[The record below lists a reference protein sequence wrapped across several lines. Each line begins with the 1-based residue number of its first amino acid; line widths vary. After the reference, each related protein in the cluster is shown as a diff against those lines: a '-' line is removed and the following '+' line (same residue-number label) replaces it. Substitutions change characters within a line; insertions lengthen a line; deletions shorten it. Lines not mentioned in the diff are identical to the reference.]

1 MTSQMTLDA
10 LVRSIGVAKDRPLVL
25 FLGAG
30 ASMSSGMPSA
40 TQCIWEWKR
49 NIFLTNNPG
58 LEPQFSELSLPSVR
72 QRIQEW
78 LDSRRRY
85 PALDSPDEYGAYIEE
100 CFARAQDR
108 RIYFEQ
114 WVKRCAPHVGYQL
127 LAELA
132 KQGLIASVWTT
143 NFDGLSARAAVM
155 AGLTSIEIG
164 IDCQERVYRAPGS
177 GELACVSLHGDYRYD
192 PLMNTPP
199 ELAEQEV
206 TLRKALVAAL
216 RSNPVIVSGYS
227 GRDTSVMAAFAEA
240 RGDMPEAHR
249 PPLFWTQY
257 GDAEPPPPVT
267 ELLKAPPNTEPSS
280 FLVPG
285 ASFDDLM
292 RRLALHVS
300 SGDSR
305 ERVETILGRFRTQP
319 VNQRAAFSLP
329 SLPVTGLVKS
339 NAFPVSP
346 PRELFEFD
354 LHTWPPSGQVW
365 SSFRETGNA
374 HGFVAAP
381 FRGKVYA
388 IATPE
393 RLQAAF
399 GSNISGP
406 INRVPLNDEDL
417 RYEDGTAN
425 QLMRR
430 ATVLALSAKSRC
442 STDGDSVIWDPAP
455 TKVERVD
462 GVSWQVHEAV
472 LVQIKTLGDG
482 LALVLKP
489 TLHVADRAGNVAPK
503 EVERAAKVR
512 ILGYQHN
519 KEFNTAADAWRKR
532 LLPERNTFIRFPDED
547 GGVTFSILA
556 RPIFAKI
563 TDSRYD
569 MVRLS
574 EAQEL
579 AAPQVGLQIPEPRL
593 AFARS
598 AGAGIAEDT
607 HPVRGLLANRPFDA
621 NLSDAGIATRL
632 RMAVIAPR
640 ADARRVAEYLAR
652 LHQQAQPGSADAD
665 YLPAFPGFSAAF
677 KCPLEL
683 PEPGL
688 PSFVELDEPTDKS
701 HASSRALGA
710 RLASALASLRAG
722 VNPSMTLI
730 YIPTRWRELKGYET
744 EVDKFDLHDFV
755 KSAAIPLGCSTQFL
769 EEDTLTNAQQCRVRW
784 WLSLATY
791 VKGMRT
797 PWALTGLDK
806 DSAFVG
812 IGFSL
817 RPKTEGADHVVLGCS
832 HLYSPSG
839 HGLQF
844 RLSKIENPIL
854 RRRNAFMSFDDA
866 RRLGESIRELFFEA
880 QLRLPKRVV
889 IHKQTPFLKAER
901 EGLQA
906 GLEGV
911 ACLELLQIFVDDTLR
926 YVASKPTSDGGFD
939 IHGYPIRRGTTIIVD
954 DHTALLWVH
963 GASTALV
970 QNRTYYQGKRRI
982 PAPLVLVRHAGT
994 SDLMGLASEI
1004 LGLSKMNFNSFDL
1017 YGQLPA
1023 TIETSR
1029 RVAGIGALLDRYTDR
1044 SYDYRLF
1051 M

>member
-1 MTSQMTLDA
+1 LTSQMTLDA

-58 LEPQFSELSLPSVR
+58 LEAQFSELSLPSVR

-78 LDSRRRY
+78 LDSRRKY
-85 PALDSPDEYGAYIEE
+85 PALDSPEEYGVYIEE
-100 CFARAQDR
+100 CFARSQDR

-114 WVKRCAPHVGYQL
+114 WVKRCEPHVGYQL

-143 NFDGLSARAAVM
+143 NFDGLASRAGVM
-155 AGLTSIEIG
+155 AGLTSIEVG
-164 IDCQERVYRAPGS
+164 IDCQERVYRSPGS

-216 RSNPVIVSGYS
+216 RTHPVLVVGYS

-240 RGDMPEAHR
+240 YDGLPAAHR

-257 GDAEPPPPVT
+257 GDAVPPTPVAN
-267 ELLKAPPNTEPSS
+267 LLRVPASVQPSS

-285 ASFDDLM
+285 AAFDDLM

-300 SGDSR
+300 SGEAR
-305 ERVETILGRFRTQP
+305 ERVDAILGRFRTQP
-319 VNQRAAFSLP
+319 VNQRTAFSLP

-354 LHTWPPSGQVW
+354 LHTWPSSGKVW
-365 SSFRETGNA
+365 STLREIGDAN
-374 HGFVAAP
+374 GFVAAP

-393 RLQAAF
+393 RLQKAF
-399 GSNISGP
+399 GSNIAGA

-430 ATVLALSAKSRC
+430 ATVLALSRRSGC
-442 STDGDSVIWDPAP
+442 PTDGDSLIWDAASA
-455 TKVERVD
+455 KVERVE
-462 GVSWQVHEAV
+462 GVTWRVHEAV
-472 LVQIKTLGDG
+472 LLQIKTLGNG
-482 LALVLKP
+482 MALVLKP
-489 TLHVADRAGNVAPK
+489 TLHIADSAGNVAPM
-503 EVERAAKVR
+503 EVGRAAKVR

-519 KEFNTAADAWRKR
+519 REFNTAADAWRRR
-532 LLPERNTFIRFPDED
+532 LLPERNTIVRFPDED
-547 GGVTFSILA
+547 EGVTYSIIA
-556 RPIFAKI
+556 RPVFAKV
-563 TDSRYD
+563 TDRRGD
-569 MVRLS
+569 MIHLS
-574 EAQEL
+574 DAQEL
-579 AAPQVGLQIPEPRL
+579 AAPQVGLQISEPRL
-593 AFARS
+593 MFARS
-598 AGAGIAEDT
+598 AGAGTAEDI
-607 HPVRGLLANRPFDA
+607 HPVRGLLTNRPFDA

-632 RMAVIAPR
+632 RMAVIAPA
-640 ADARRVAEYLAR
+640 ADARRVADYLAR
-652 LHQQAQPGSADAD
+652 LHQQIPPGSSDAD
-665 YLPAFPGFSAAF
+665 YLPAFPGFSTAF

-683 PEPGL
+683 PEPGQ
-688 PSFVELDEPTDKS
+688 PSFIALDEPTDQS

-710 RLASALASLRAG
+710 RIASALAALRAS
-722 VNPSMTLI
+722 VNPSVTLI
-730 YIPTRWRELKGYET
+730 YIPTRWRELRGYET
-744 EVDKFDLHDFV
+744 EADKFDLHDFV

-769 EEDTLTNAQQCRVRW
+769 EEDTLTGSQQCRIRW

-797 PWALTGLDK
+797 PWALAGLDK
-806 DSAFVG
+806 ESAFVG

-906 GLEGV
+906 GLDGV

-939 IHGYPIRRGTTIIVD
+939 IHGYPIRRGTTILVD

-963 GASTALV
+963 GATTALV

-994 SDLMGLASEI
+994 SDLITLSEEI

-1029 RVAGIGALLDRYTDR
+1029 RVAGIGALLDRYSDR